1 MAAKLKGE
9 ARILTLPYSNSYYL
23 TLSLAEKLGFYATYL
38 VSLWLGYP
46 GLITSVCVALAINLY
61 VVLTHNVI

>member
-46 GLITSVCVALAINLY
+46 GINYLSLCGLWPWQLICM
-61 VVLTHNVI
+61 